1 MEFKPLLTKFV
12 KFGIVGASGFVIH
25 GGLLYLLRDVVGINQ
40 FVANIIGFVV
50 AASSNYFLNRVW
62 TFRSQE
68 KQVAVEY
75 MKFFIVSVVGLGI
88 NSGTLWLQS
97 LLLPD
102 WAAEGDPRFYIL
114 WIVAVAV
121 TTLWNFF
128 GNLLFTFRGVGEV
141 KEVEKVK
148 EGGL

>member
-75 MKFFIVSVVGLGI
+75 LKFFIVSVVGLGI

-121 TTLWNFF
+121 TTLWNLF

>member
-75 MKFFIVSVVGLGI
+75 LKFFIVSVVGLGI